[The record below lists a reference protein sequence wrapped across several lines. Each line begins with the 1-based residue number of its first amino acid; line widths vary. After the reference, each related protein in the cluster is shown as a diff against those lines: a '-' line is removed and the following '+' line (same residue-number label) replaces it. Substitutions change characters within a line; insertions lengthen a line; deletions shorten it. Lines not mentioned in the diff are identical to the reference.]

1 MTIQSSTARVTYN
14 CDGSTTVFPVP
25 IQAYQPTDFLVI
37 VTTAGVSTVLTYN
50 SNYTMAQAGTLA
62 PPQWSLTT
70 GLTYQ
75 PGTTLLII
83 LNPTET
89 QLTQYQQGQAFPT
102 LAVQTNI
109 DRLTQMV
116 IRLSDEVGRTI
127 RQPDGDPTP
136 LTVLASAA
144 NRASTLQ
151 GYDVNGNQALYP
163 VNTSTGITTPLV
175 LPAPSSGV
183 ALTVTASAA
192 GDPAIQVV
200 GGNPA
205 IQVLGGEVQIVAGN
219 NFGLAVTGSA
229 GNYSAVIGSFGSTG
243 TQFGL
248 EVVAGTNASDMALLV
263 SMGSG
268 TPILKCFGDG
278 SVVIGNPSGGPKGAS
293 TLNVQNGIWVNG
305 TSVTVP

>member
-1 MTIQSSTARVTYN
+1 MTIQSSTARITYN

-25 IQAYQPTDFLVI
+25 IQAYLATDFLVL
-37 VTTAGVSTVLTYN
+37 VTTAGVSTVLALN
-50 SNYTMAQAGTLA
+50 SNYTMVNAGTFA
-62 PPQWSLTT
+62 PPEWSLTT

-75 PGTTLLII
+75 PGTTLQII
-83 LNPTET
+83 LNPSET
-89 QLTQYQQGQAFPT
+89 QLTQYAQGQAFPT
-102 LAVQTNI
+102 LALQTNI

-136 LTVLASAA
+136 LTVLASAT

-175 LPAPSSGV
+175 LPTPSSGT
-183 ALTVTASAA
+183 ALTVTPSPA
-192 GDPAIQVV
+192 GD
-200 GGNPA
+200 PA

-229 GNYSAVIGSFGSTG
+229 GNYAAVIGSFGSTG

-248 EVVAGTNASDMALLV
+248 EIAAGTNASDVALLV

-278 SVVIGNPSGGPKGAS
+278 SVVIGNPSGGPKGVG
-293 TLNVQNGIWVNG
+293 TLNVQNSIWVNG
-305 TSVTVP
+305 TAVTVP